1 MKQFRINGIRLS
13 SLKGYNRFSEVFFNS
28 KKFHSDEMLLIVQ
41 FSETE
46 RTEAEFGI
54 SVSKKTVRTAVAR
67 NRVKRLLRESLRMI
81 IKESYENLFFEVII
95 LSWRK
100 KIMKPGDIQLKD
112 VYPNV
117 LKLIKKAEIYRNENN
132 SRDNQ

>member
-28 KKFHSDEMLLIVQ
+28 KKFHSDDMMLIVQ
-41 FSETE
+41 FSEIDC
-46 RTEAEFGI
+46 TEAEFGI

-67 NRVKRLLRESLRMI
+67 NRVKRLLRESLRMV
-81 IKESYENLFFEVII
+81 IKENYENLFFKVII

-100 KIMKPGDIQLKD
+100 KIKKPGDIHLKD